1 MNLCSGKP
9 ASIGTILFVSLFIV
23 FAESL
28 SSPGF
33 ARQYIYISTSEQGVQ
48 KYIAN
53 VRCSPLP
60 QIRVAKACIFW
71 DLLVEPNGRRNEM
84 EMMLVCDNYSFA
96 PRAGGVPG
104 QIARAGSLMA
114 IAASRMC

>member
-1 MNLCSGKP
+1 M
-9 ASIGTILFVSLFIV
+9 V

-28 SSPGF
+28 SGPVF
-33 ARQYIYISTSEQGVQ
+33 AMEYIYITTSEQGVQ

-53 VRCSPLP
+53 VRCSPAP
-60 QIRVAKACIFW
+60 QVGVAKACIFW

-84 EMMLVCDNYSFA
+84 EMILVCDNYSFM
-96 PRAGGVPG
+96 PRAGGVPA

-114 IAASRMC
+114 IPASRMS